1 MVAAHWVEVV
11 AVEASASRSSDVGL
25 EDSTSVSETESRAL
39 VLASAA
45 GYLEWPVKLVR
56 LREVRPNITFKGL
69 SREWH
74 FPLAILLHFSDLVFN
89 DNGLVDLVLEVGVV
103 GVE

>member
-25 EDSTSVSETESRAL
+25 ESSASVSETESGAL

-45 GYLEWPVKLVR
+45 GS
-56 LREVRPNITFKGL
+56 
-69 SREWH
+69 SRV
-74 FPLAILLHFSDLVFN
+74 ACKT
-89 DNGLVDLVLEVGVV
+89 G
-103 GVE
+103 